1 MAIVLRSTKG
11 ATLTHSEM
19 DNNFSEL
26 SNRVL
31 LGATQVQALIDSSY
45 VQNRA
50 ASAFLDSAE
59 TINLI
64 DSAYVTN
71 IVQTAPTRPVLEAFN
86 LADSAT
92 FNTFAAG
99 SIIFL
104 NDGNQGEPCIAVK
117 DSAAGNFRIIA
128 FGAIPQ
134 QQQGG
139 GGF

>member
-11 ATLTHSEM
+11 ATLTHGEM

-31 LGATQVQALIDSSY
+31 LGATQVEALIDSAY

-59 TINLI
+59 AINLI

-92 FNTFAAG
+92 YNTFAAG
-99 SIIFL
+99 SMIFL
-104 NDGNQGEPCIAVK
+104 NDGNSGEPCIAVK

-128 FGAIPQ
+128 FGAIPS
-134 QQQGG
+134 QGG
-139 GGF
+139 GGGF

>member
-1 MAIVLRSTKG
+1 MAIILRSSKG
-11 ATLTHSEM
+11 STLTHSEM

-31 LGATQVQALIDSSY
+31 LNAAGVEALIDSAY
-45 VQNRA
+45 VQGRA

-59 TINLI
+59 TTNLI

-71 IVQTAPTRPVLEAFN
+71 IVQTAPNRPVLQAFD

-99 SIIFL
+99 TMIFL
-104 NDGNQGEPCIAVK
+104 NDGNSGDPCIAVK

-128 FGAIPQ
+128 FGAIPSGG
-134 QQQGG
+134 GG

>member
-31 LGATQVQALIDSSY
+31 LGATQVEALIDSAY

-59 TINLI
+59 AINLI
-64 DSAYVTN
+64 DSAYVKTLFK
-71 IVQTAPTRPVLEAFN
+71 APTRPVLEAFN

-92 FNTFAAG
+92 YNTFAAG
-99 SIIFL
+99 SIFL
-104 NDGNQGEPCIAVK
+104 
-117 DSAAGNFRIIA
+117 
-128 FGAIPQ
+128 
-134 QQQGG
+134 
-139 GGF
+139 